1 LRVVVTGAC
10 GFVGRVL
17 AQHLVEHGGFRVT
30 GVDSLVRAGSETNR
44 AELRRLGVTL
54 VHGDLRLKSDV
65 DALPE
70 CDWLIDAAANPSV
83 LAGTPGHGTSAQLVE
98 HNLIGTLHMLEHCR
112 RTQAGFLLL
121 STSRVYSVEP
131 LAGLA
136 VETRGERLVPV
147 AGRSPAGV
155 GPEGIDE
162 SFPAEPPMSL
172 YGATKRASEVMALE
186 YGAAHGFPVWIDRC
200 GVLAGAGQFARAD
213 QGIFS
218 FWLHRWRRGA
228 PLAYIGFDG
237 RGHQVRDCLHPR
249 DLAELVV
256 VQLGAGSPAG
266 SPAGSSAERPRIV
279 NVGGGTASSASLA
292 ELSAWCRRRFGA
304 REVGHDPASRPY
316 DLPWVVLDARRA
328 QRAWDWAPRRG
339 LEEILEEIARH
350 AEARPDWLELT
361 GGLA

>member
-1 LRVVVTGAC
+1 MRVVVTGAC

-17 AQHLVEHGGFRVT
+17 AQHLVEHGFRVT
-30 GVDSLVRAGSETNR
+30 GVDSLVRPGSETNR
-44 AELRRLGVTL
+44 AELRRLGVEL

-65 DALPE
+65 EALPE
-70 CDWLIDAAANPSV
+70 CDWLVDAAANPSV

-98 HNLIGTLHMLEHCR
+98 HNLVGTLHMLEHCR
-112 RTQAGFLLL
+112 RTQAGFVLL
-121 STSRVYSVEP
+121 STSRVYSVAP
-131 LAGLA
+131 LAALA
-136 VETRGERLVPV
+136 VETRGERCQPVP
-147 AGRSPAGV
+147 ARAPAGL

-162 SFPAEPPMSL
+162 RFPAEPPMSL

-218 FWLHRWRRGA
+218 FWLHRWSRGA

-256 VQLGAGSPAG
+256 RQLGAGAPAD
-266 SPAGSSAERPRIV
+266 RPRIV
-279 NVGGGTASSASLA
+279 NVSGGAAASASLA

-304 REVGHDPASRPY
+304 REVGHDPAARPY
-316 DLPWVVLDARRA
+316 DLPWVVLDSALARRT
-328 QRAWDWAPRRG
+328 WSWAPRHG
-339 LEEILEEIARH
+339 LAEILEEIARH
-350 AEARPDWLELT
+350 AEAHPGWLELT